1 MLPINLTKHL
11 TAASANA
18 IALSQ
23 TKTTAGNLVLNGG
36 SVTTKPLG
44 VFGADITLAALDSQR
59 RIAIISGGDD
69 HLRSAY
75 LYGFRQNGQAIHE
88 VLALTNAGT
97 ATSALDY
104 LNVSTIAVDGSI
116 ASTITVGSSATG
128 STDWLMPNY
137 HLTPFNVAINTELS
151 GSVTYNIETTNGD
164 YITAPKSNLDSPTQ
178 PVVNTISSA
187 ATAAVSTTLTSAVT
201 GYRYTITTGTGTL
214 SAQSQQSGIANF

>member
-1 MLPINLTKHL
+1 MFPVNLTKHL

-18 IALSQ
+18 VALSQ

-44 VFGADITLAALDSQR
+44 AFGADISVAVLDSQR
-59 RIAIISGGDD
+59 RVAIVSGGDD
-69 HLRSAY
+69 HLRSAT
-75 LYGFRQNGQAIHE
+75 LYGFRQSGQAIHE

-97 ATSALDY
+97 ATSVLDY
-104 LNVSTIAVDGSI
+104 LNVSTISVDGSI

-164 YITAPKSNLDSPTQ
+164 YITAPKSNYDSPTQ
-178 PVVNTISSA
+178 PIVNTVSSGATAA
-187 ATAAVSTTLTSAVT
+187 ATATLTSAVT
-201 GYRYTITTGTGTL
+201 GLRFTITAGTGTL
-214 SAQSQQSGIANF
+214 SAQTQQSER